1 MNSIASVVNFINFD
15 VNVAGYTNIVNH
27 RILSAHSVESIDH
40 FDPSALLRGEA
51 CIKLKS
57 DTYGG
62 APLREFLAQFNL
74 IARANHWKE
83 EIKTAVLVSCYLR
96 ARTVLESM

>member
-27 RILSAHSVESIDH
+27 YILSAHSVESI
-40 FDPSALLRGEA
+40 DPSALLRGEA

-62 APLREFLAQFNL
+62 APLREFF
-74 IARANHWKE
+74 RAIQSHRPRE
-83 EIKTAVLVSCYLR
+83 P
-96 ARTVLESM
+96 LERGNKDRWYRV